1 MHYDFSVESGRK
13 NSVALVWAIELD
25 SPVYVEVMLNQSG
38 FLHNNMN

>member
-25 SPVYVEVMLNQSG
+25 SPVYVEGDGKSVRLFAQ
-38 FLHNNMN
+38 